1 MNPSSSIRRTLV
13 VAALGLAAPL
23 WASGQAIT
31 LVEVGAVRGTGMS
44 EDGRSVVAYRGP
56 TNRVVRWTEGGGTLD
71 LGRNTFGKTSGGSG
85 DPAISRDGQAISATI
100 IDDTRTTRI
109 QGRWTPAGGWQE
121 LAPLPAD
128 VALIDSEVSTAWG
141 MSGDGRVVTGFYW
154 TDGARAKASAW
165 REDLGV
171 IGFDATG
178 VSARIDGANQDGSV
192 LVGWEENAVN
202 RQRQPAVWVN
212 GVRSFLDGPEGMGQA
227 DSVNADGTVI
237 VGQGYDDAAGR
248 SVAAIWRKSGQ
259 RWVRS
264 TLGVLKGTSS
274 GYSYATG
281 VSDDGRIVVG
291 FNRAKFSVFETE
303 AFIWTEASGMV
314 RADDWV
320 HSRGKDIRRRF
331 TMRFMP
337 AINGAGSAILAVGE
351 DKAPPFT
358 QRSLVIRLKEDD
370 AARPPAAARPTSARP

>member
-1 MNPSSSIRRTLV
+1 MNRSSLRRTLA

-23 WASGQAIT
+23 LAFGQAIS
-31 LVEVGAVRGTGMS
+31 LVEVGTIRATGMS
-44 EDGRSVVAYRGP
+44 EDGRNVVGYRGF

-71 LGRNTFGKTSGGSG
+71 LGRNTFGKTGGGSG

-100 IDDTRTTRI
+100 MDDTRTTRI
-109 QGRWTPAGGWQE
+109 QGRWTLAGGWQQ
-121 LAPLPAD
+121 LVPLPAD
-128 VALIDSEVSTAWG
+128 AAVIDSEVSTAFG
-141 MSGDGRVVTGFYW
+141 MSGDGQVVTGFYW
-154 TDGARAKASAW
+154 TAAGLARASTW
-165 REDLGV
+165 REGQGV
-171 IGFDATG
+171 SGFDSPG

-192 LVGWEENAVN
+192 LVGWEENATT

-212 GVRSFLDGPEGMGQA
+212 GVRTFLDGPEGFGEA
-227 DSVNADGTVI
+227 SSVNAEGTVI
-237 VGQGYDDAAGR
+237 VGQGYDRASGR
-248 SVAAIWRKSGQ
+248 SMAVIWRWNGR

-331 TMRFMP
+331 AMRFMP
-337 AINGAGSAILAVGE
+337 AINGAGTAILAVGE
-351 DKAPPFT
+351 DRDPPFT
-358 QRSLVIRLKEDD
+358 QRSLVIRLKEDSAAVPAAAAQPT
-370 AARPPAAARPTSARP
+370 AARP

>member
-1 MNPSSSIRRTLV
+1 MNPSSFRRTLA

-23 WASGQAIT
+23 WAMGQAIT
-31 LVEVGAVRGTGMS
+31 LVEVGAIRGTGMS
-44 EDGRSVVAYRGP
+44 EDGRTVVAYRGP
-56 TNRVVRWTEGGGTLD
+56 TNRVVRWTEGAGTLD
-71 LGRNTFGKTSGGSG
+71 LGRNTFGKTGGGSG

-100 IDDTRTTRI
+100 IDDSRSTRI
-109 QGRWTPAGGWQE
+109 QGRWTLAGGWQQ

-154 TDGARAKASAW
+154 TDGGRAKASAW

-171 IGFDATG
+171 VGFDAPG
-178 VSARIDGANQDGSV
+178 VSARIDGADQDGSV
-192 LVGWEENAVN
+192 LVGWEENATS

-212 GVRSFLDGPEGMGQA
+212 GVRTFLDGPEGFGQA

-237 VGQGYDDAAGR
+237 VGQGYDDASGR
-248 SVAAIWRKSGQ
+248 SVAAIWRWNGR

-303 AFIWTEASGMV
+303 AFIWTEESGMV
-314 RADDWV
+314 RADDWL
-320 HSRGKDIRRRF
+320 HSRGKDIRSRF
-331 TMRFMP
+331 ALRFMP
-337 AINGAGSAILAVGE
+337 AINGAGTAILAVGE

-358 QRSLVIRLKEDD
+358 QRSLVIRLKEDAAAQPT
-370 AARPPAAARPTSARP
+370 AARP